1 MSFGKSPGSI
11 SVSILSMLGV
21 NPMSAAMSICL
32 WLTCLSGLKNL
43 YVSLSVGSS
52 LLALSPCHIIF
63 LRSYD
68 VHHNIHSLS
77 ILLHHGIHQHSPQFP
92 QTSHILHNGL
102 QGVSRGRSRQPHCSL
117 VLLDMHIYYF
127 LGCFGGILQQ
137 IV

>member
-1 MSFGKSPGSI
+1 MSSGKCPGSI

-63 LRSYD
+63 VVHILRSYD
-68 VHHNIHSLS
+68 VHHNK
-77 ILLHHGIHQHSPQFP
+77 
-92 QTSHILHNGL
+92 T
-102 QGVSRGRSRQPHCSL
+102 
-117 VLLDMHIYYF
+117 F
-127 LGCFGGILQQ
+127 L
-137 IV
+137 